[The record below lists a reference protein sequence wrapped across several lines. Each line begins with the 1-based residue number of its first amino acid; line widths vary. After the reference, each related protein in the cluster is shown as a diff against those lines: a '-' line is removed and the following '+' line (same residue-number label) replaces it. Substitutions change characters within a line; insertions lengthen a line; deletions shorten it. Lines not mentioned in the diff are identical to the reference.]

1 MKVTRTVKDGTI
13 GFTRK
18 EQNKMSNILT
28 KENVLKAFGIK
39 EKSVKCWDDFDIS
52 EWNCDFCSH
61 RKDHTVCVQLEFAHG
76 ELTTFICE
84 DCLKERLESKMFYS
98 KEVMEEVKGY
108 AYCGVDII
116 ESRGDIA
123 SEEYQVK
130 AEGYCGESLV
140 VSFAKGRLS
149 SAMINRGCWSQS
161 DFDNL
166 LAQLREKFPKE
177 EPVVKEVTMADL
189 EKKYGCKV
197 KVVKDED

>member
-1 MKVTRTVKDGTI
+1 
-13 GFTRK
+13 
-18 EQNKMSNILT
+18 MSNILT

-76 ELTTFICE
+76 EFTTFICE

-98 KEVMEEVKGY
+98 KEMMEEVRGY
-108 AYCGVDII
+108 KYRGIDSV
-116 ESRGDIA
+116 ENRGDFDGEKWKGF
-123 SEEYQVK
+123 ST
-130 AEGYCGESLV
+130 GYSDQNIEV
-140 VSFAKGRLS
+140 YFKKGRLYS
-149 SAMINRGCWSQS
+149 SGINTGCWSQS

-166 LAQLREKFPKE
+166 LAQLREKFSKE